1 MKMMKRICSVMLAA
15 LIVAGTMIPV
25 PAQAAAIS
33 GGVKFGGWASNDQ
46 SSAYFYVKSQNVDS
60 FEYKVFSAS
69 GKLVKQSSAY
79 VWNFTGDNTK
89 QVCLVQGLKKRS
101 CNYVSLRAHKN
112 GAWTKW
118 SPKYVLVPEIDADW
132 VKLNL
137 NKYTQTASLSWKKV
151 TGAGRYVVY
160 LSKTGKGGWVK
171 AAATTASKVK
181 LKKFKN
187 RKFSSGQTYYVK
199 IVAQKKKGSKWISS
213 AGDTKKFYQYR
224 FWFIY

>member
-69 GKLVKQSSAY
+69 GKPVKQSSAY

-89 QVCLVQGLKKRS
+89 QVCLVQGLK
-101 CNYVSLRAHKN
+101 
-112 GAWTKW
+112 
-118 SPKYVLVPEIDADW
+118 
-132 VKLNL
+132 
-137 NKYTQTASLSWKKV
+137 
-151 TGAGRYVVY
+151 
-160 LSKTGKGGWVK
+160 
-171 AAATTASKVK
+171 
-181 LKKFKN
+181 
-187 RKFSSGQTYYVK
+187 
-199 IVAQKKKGSKWISS
+199 
-213 AGDTKKFYQYR
+213 
-224 FWFIY
+224 